1 MACESETRLAGIG
14 SLMSGSSSCTA
25 WLCCATAG
33 SSHGLVATSY
43 ACVKCERG
51 LQSPLPAAVCK
62 AGDQTDCSRRPFQ
75 VLLFCRPPIMEGEA
89 RIGSWLRTQSPR
101 ASGAPAGVPCSHT
114 WLWPEWS

>member
-62 AGDQTDCSRRPFQ
+62 AGDQSRAGRSPNPYLSD
-75 VLLFCRPPIMEGEA
+75 VSVPISIRFA
-89 RIGSWLRTQSPR
+89 R
-101 ASGAPAGVPCSHT
+101 
-114 WLWPEWS
+114 

>member
-62 AGDQTDCSRRPFQ
+62 AGDQTDCSRRSF
-75 VLLFCRPPIMEGEA
+75 
-89 RIGSWLRTQSPR
+89 
-101 ASGAPAGVPCSHT
+101 
-114 WLWPEWS
+114 